1 MLSLILLLFLG
12 NDRTGVR
19 QYITYVSGSG
29 SRLEF
34 SAAQTGLSYWETIP
48 WLTSDNL
55 RARATT
61 TIRSLVNVNNAG
73 NPCLLCVIFLCL
85 LMFLFFISSS

>member
-48 WLTSDNL
+48 WLASDNL

-73 NPCLLCVIFLCL
+73 NPRDNTPVYYV
-85 LMFLFFISSS
+85 